1 MDQSAGV
8 APYLLGQTSA
18 EHARLIRQATIFD
31 PLTERLFRDAGIGP
45 GQRVLDVGSGVGDV
59 AMLAARLVGPSGE
72 VVGVERE
79 PSTIAAARARVA
91 EAGLANVRFLES
103 DVREVPSGQRF
114 DALVGRAILSYLPDA
129 IAVFGSLA
137 ALVRPDGV
145 VAFQDVW
152 PASLL
157 QMTAHLPLRAKCGS
171 LVYQVFER
179 SGALMD
185 IERVLYRAFQDVGL
199 PAPNMRIE
207 VPVGDHP
214 NIVQWL
220 PDLLLTVA
228 SRLDERQLAASVG
241 DLDTLRSRLE
251 EERLSAKSF
260 AATIG
265 LVGAWSGKPGGS
277 RVCDSSAPPRA

>member
-1 MDQSAGV
+1 MHQSAGS

-59 AMLAARLVGPSGE
+59 AILAARLVGPSGE

-79 PSTIAAARARVA
+79 PATVATARARVA

-103 DVREVPSGQRF
+103 DVREVVSSQRF

-145 VAFQDVW
+145 FAFQDVW

-157 QMTAHLPLRAKCGS
+157 QMTAYLPLRAKCGS
-171 LVYQVFER
+171 LVYRVFER
-179 SGALMD
+179 SGAVMD

-207 VPVGDHP
+207 VPVGDHA
-214 NIVQWL
+214 NVVQWL

-228 SRLDERQLAASVG
+228 SRLDERQLADTGVG

-265 LVGAWSGKPGGS
+265 LVGAWARKPG
-277 RVCDSSAPPRA
+277 